1 MCEYRTLWLVLY
13 GGMVRGGKRMRLY
26 DNGTEREF
34 KIGDTIRDDFG
45 GVWFVVGFS
54 EHGIQLADVG
64 KLSKITESYGLDV
77 FSVKVGV

>member
-1 MCEYRTLWLVLY
+1 
-13 GGMVRGGKRMRLY
+13 MVGGGKGMRLY

-54 EHGIQLADVG
+54 ENRIQLADVS